1 MAMHVRSRLWTTLAI
16 LASIG
21 ILAAQQS
28 EPTLRI
34 ASPTDDAIIAGP
46 TRLVAIIEPASA
58 ARSVREVIFF
68 ADAQQVCK
76 VVRQPFECDWD
87 AGERINPHHIRASA
101 VLRGG
106 GRISSTVQTKG
117 LDITEE
123 VDVDVVQVTAVV
135 TDDDGR
141 FVKGLKQSDF
151 VIYEDDK
158 PQPLSNFASEN
169 IPLEMVAAVDVSASM
184 TDALPAVREHAKKFL
199 SGLRPK
205 DQVTLL
211 AFNENMFTLA
221 RRSTDQAARERAIDL
236 MDPWG
241 GTALYDTII
250 RSVELLGRQ
259 PGRRAIVLFSDGD
272 DQSSRAPLELAIRKA
287 EGSDAIIYAIGQ
299 GRAVRSPEL
308 QKLMKQLARVSGGR
322 AFFTEDSERLNTIF
336 EEILEDLRNQYL
348 LGYAAPT
355 SQRDGQWHDIRVK
368 AGKYSVRARQ
378 GYRLAAKS
386 MPGH

>member
-1 MAMHVRSRLWTTLAI
+1 MLIHVRSRLWTTLAV

-21 ILAAQQS
+21 ILGAQQP

-34 ASPTDDAIIAGP
+34 ASPTEDAIIAGP

-58 ARSVREVIFF
+58 ARKVREVIFF

-101 VLRGG
+101 VLQGG

-117 LDITEE
+117 LDIAEE

-135 TDDDGR
+135 TDGDGR
-141 FVKGLKQSDF
+141 FVKGLKESDF

-158 PQPLSNFASEN
+158 PQPLSNFAAEN
-169 IPLEMVAAVDVSASM
+169 IPLEMVVAVDVSASM
-184 TDALPAVREHAKKFL
+184 QDALPLVKEHAKKFL

-221 RRSTDQAARERAIDL
+221 KRSTDQAFRERAIDL

-250 RSVELLGRQ
+250 RSVDLLGRQ

-272 DQSSRAPLELAIRKA
+272 DQSSRAPLDMAIRKA

-308 QKLMKQLARVSGGR
+308 QKLMRQLARVTGGR
-322 AFFTEDSERLNTIF
+322 PFFKEDSESLNEIF
-336 EEILEDLRNQYL
+336 EEILEDLRNQYV
-348 LGYAAPT
+348 LGYAAPS
-355 SQRDGQWHDIRVK
+355 SQRNGQWHEIRVK
-368 AGKYSVRARQ
+368 AGNGKYTVRARQ
-378 GYRLAAKS
+378 GYRLAPK
-386 MPGH
+386 